1 MSKKLSIMIYQS
13 TFFVFLYIN
22 QCFISL
28 FNHVD
33 CSCVFS
39 TKFMLLILRNRTLK
53 CILSLNKEKT
63 ISVLHRYLRMFQF
76 IIHKHNIFKQFQV
89 LVNTT
94 FCFKA
99 LFVTHS
105 FFHPPPTPPPF
116 AIGSVSDC
124 WRYNIFFLWYHLSFF
139 YFNSA
144 FSMKLLINHL
154 LFMY

>member
-1 MSKKLSIMIYQS
+1 MIHQS

-39 TKFMLLILRNRTLK
+39 TKFMLLILRNHTLK

-63 ISVLHRYLRMFQF
+63 ISVLRRYLRMFQF
-76 IIHKHNIFKQFQV
+76 IIHIKHNIFKQFQV

-99 LFVTHS
+99 VCDTFLFPS
-105 FFHPPPTPPPF
+105 SPPPLQF
-116 AIGSVSDC
+116 AQFQTVGDTI
-124 WRYNIFFLWYHLSFF
+124 YFSFDITCLF

>member
-1 MSKKLSIMIYQS
+1 MIHQS

-39 TKFMLLILRNRTLK
+39 TKFMLLILRNHTLK

-63 ISVLHRYLRMFQF
+63 ISVLRRYLRMFQF
-76 IIHKHNIFKQFQV
+76 IIHIKHNIFKQFQV

-99 LFVTHS
+99 VCDTFLFPS
-105 FFHPPPTPPPF
+105 SSPPPLQLAQFQTVGDTIYF
-116 AIGSVSDC
+116 
-124 WRYNIFFLWYHLSFF
+124 SFDITCLF

>member
-1 MSKKLSIMIYQS
+1 MIHQS

-39 TKFMLLILRNRTLK
+39 TKFMLLILRNHTLK

-76 IIHKHNIFKQFQV
+76 IIHIKHNIFKQFQV

-99 LFVTHS
+99 VCDTFLFPS
-105 FFHPPPTPPPF
+105 SPPPLQF
-116 AIGSVSDC
+116 AQFQTVGDTIYFSFDITC
-124 WRYNIFFLWYHLSFF
+124 LFFI
-139 YFNSA
+139 
-144 FSMKLLINHL
+144 LIVH
-154 LFMY
+154 FQ

>member
-1 MSKKLSIMIYQS
+1 MIYQS

-39 TKFMLLILRNRTLK
+39 TKFMLLILRNHTLK

-63 ISVLHRYLRMFQF
+63 ISVLHRHLRMFQF

-105 FFHPPPTPPPF
+105 FFHPPPPPLQLAQF
-116 AIGSVSDC
+116 QTVGDTIYFSFDITC
-124 WRYNIFFLWYHLSFF
+124 LFFI
-139 YFNSA
+139 
-144 FSMKLLINHL
+144 LIVH
-154 LFMY
+154 FQ

>member
-1 MSKKLSIMIYQS
+1 MIYQS

-39 TKFMLLILRNRTLK
+39 TKFMLLILRNHTLK

-63 ISVLHRYLRMFQF
+63 ISVLRRYLRMFQF
-76 IIHKHNIFKQFQV
+76 IIHIKHNIFKQFQV

-99 LFVTHS
+99 VCDTFLFPS
-105 FFHPPPTPPPF
+105 SSPPPLQLAQFQTVGDTIYF
-116 AIGSVSDC
+116 SFDITC
-124 WRYNIFFLWYHLSFF
+124 LFF

>member
-1 MSKKLSIMIYQS
+1 MIYQS

-39 TKFMLLILRNRTLK
+39 TKFMLLILRNHTLK

-63 ISVLHRYLRMFQF
+63 ISVLRRYLRMFQF
-76 IIHKHNIFKQFQV
+76 IIHIKHNIFKQFQV

-99 LFVTHS
+99 VCDTFLFPS
-105 FFHPPPTPPPF
+105 SSPPPLQLAQFQTVGDTIYF
-116 AIGSVSDC
+116 SFDITC
-124 WRYNIFFLWYHLSFF
+124 LFFI
-139 YFNSA
+139 
-144 FSMKLLINHL
+144 LIVH
-154 LFMY
+154 FQ

>member
-1 MSKKLSIMIYQS
+1 MRSCPRSCPSWSISQH
-13 TFFVFLYIN
+13 FLYFCI
-22 QCFISL
+22 ISL

-39 TKFMLLILRNRTLK
+39 TKFMLLILRNHTLK

-63 ISVLHRYLRMFQF
+63 ISVLCRYLRMFQF
-76 IIHKHNIFKQFQV
+76 IIHIKHNIFKQFQV

-99 LFVTHS
+99 VCDTFLFPS
-105 FFHPPPTPPPF
+105 SSHPSPLCNWLSLKLLE
-116 AIGSVSDC
+116 IQ
-124 WRYNIFFLWYHLSFF
+124 YIFPLISLVFF

>member
-1 MSKKLSIMIYQS
+1 MIYQS

-39 TKFMLLILRNRTLK
+39 TKFMLLILRNHTLK

-105 FFHPPPTPPPF
+105 FFHPPPTPPPLQLAQF
-116 AIGSVSDC
+116 QTVGDTIYFSFDITC
-124 WRYNIFFLWYHLSFF
+124 LFFI
-139 YFNSA
+139 
-144 FSMKLLINHL
+144 LIVH
-154 LFMY
+154 FQ

>member
-1 MSKKLSIMIYQS
+1 MIHQS

-39 TKFMLLILRNRTLK
+39 TKFMLLILRNHTLK

-63 ISVLHRYLRMFQF
+63 ISVLRRYLRMFQF
-76 IIHKHNIFKQFQV
+76 IIHIKHNIFKQFQV

-99 LFVTHS
+99 VCDTFLFPS
-105 FFHPPPTPPPF
+105 SSHPSPLCNWLSLKLLE
-116 AIGSVSDC
+116 IQ
-124 WRYNIFFLWYHLSFF
+124 YIFPLISLVFF

>member
-1 MSKKLSIMIYQS
+1 MIYQS

-39 TKFMLLILRNRTLK
+39 TKFMLLILRNHTLK

-76 IIHKHNIFKQFQV
+76 IIHKHNIFKQFEV

-105 FFHPPPTPPPF
+105 FFHPPPPL
-116 AIGSVSDC
+116 C
-124 WRYNIFFLWYHLSFF
+124 NLLSF
-139 YFNSA
+139 
-144 FSMKLLINHL
+144 KLLEIQYIFPLISLVFFILIVH
-154 LFMY
+154 FQ

>member
-1 MSKKLSIMIYQS
+1 MIHQS

-39 TKFMLLILRNRTLK
+39 TKFMLLILRNHTLK

-76 IIHKHNIFKQFQV
+76 IIHIKHNIFKQFQV

-99 LFVTHS
+99 VCDTFLFPS
-105 FFHPPPTPPPF
+105 SSPPPLQLAQFQTVGDTIYF
-116 AIGSVSDC
+116 
-124 WRYNIFFLWYHLSFF
+124 SFDITCLF